1 MHLLPGRQAPCL
13 SLALTLALSLGA
25 TRAVP
30 AETAS
35 APAVKA
41 AYLYHFAKFAEWP
54 TASLPPGAPIVMCVV
69 DDTRVAKALEDA
81 TSGRDAG
88 GHSLVVR
95 RVDLDGP
102 VRTCHVLYA
111 NGLDAR
117 RATELVDAVKDTPVL
132 SVSDYNSFAQLGGIA
147 HLFVEDGRMRFAVNV
162 DATAR
167 SKIRLS
173 SRLLSLAVIVKDDP
187 NVARR

>member
-1 MHLLPGRQAPCL
+1 MSRHPERRPRWLL
-13 SLALTLALSLGA
+13 LALVLALGVTDPVA
-25 TRAVP
+25 AP

-35 APAVKA
+35 EPAIKA

-54 TASLPPGAPIVMCVV
+54 AAALPPGAPIVMCVT

-81 TSGRDAG
+81 TTGRDAG
-88 GHSLVVR
+88 GHALVVR
-95 RVDLDGP
+95 KVELDGP

-111 NGLDAR
+111 NGLDNR
-117 RATELVDAVKDTPVL
+117 RAGELIETLRGAPVL
-132 SVSDYNSFAQLGGIA
+132 SVSDFDTFAQLGGIA
-147 HLFVEDGRMRFAVNV
+147 HLFVEQGRMRFAVNV
-162 DATAR
+162 DATTR
-167 SKIRLS
+167 NKLRLS